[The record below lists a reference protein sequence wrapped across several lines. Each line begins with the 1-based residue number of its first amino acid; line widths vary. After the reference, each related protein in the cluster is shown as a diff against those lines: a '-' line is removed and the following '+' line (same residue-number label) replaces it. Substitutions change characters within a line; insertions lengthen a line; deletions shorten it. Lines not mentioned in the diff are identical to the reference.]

1 MEQAEKRKYL
11 IAKVLVFPLVIILIL
26 AGLAVRVFIRL
37 GSVVLGV
44 SALLLGILAFLT
56 LINKMWLQ
64 LGILGLI
71 FAAMTIVML
80 ASAEL
85 QVWIDLATDAL
96 KSV

>member
-1 MEQAEKRKYL
+1 MRVL
-11 IAKVLVFPLVIILIL
+11 AKVLVFPLVVILTL

-71 FAAMTIVML
+71 FAAMMVVML

-85 QVWIDLATDAL
+85 QVWIDLATESL
-96 KSV
+96 KKV

>member
-1 MEQAEKRKYL
+1 MRVL
-11 IAKVLVFPLVIILIL
+11 AKVLVFPLVVILTL

-64 LGILGLI
+64 MGILGLI
-71 FAAMTIVML
+71 FATMMIVML

-85 QVWIDLATDAL
+85 QVWIDLATESL
-96 KSV
+96 KKV

>member
-1 MEQAEKRKYL
+1 MRVL
-11 IAKVLVFPLVIILIL
+11 AKVLVFPLVVILTL

-56 LINKMWLQ
+56 LINKMWQ
-64 LGILGLI
+64 RLGILGLI
-71 FAAMTIVML
+71 FAAMMVVML

-85 QVWIDLATDAL
+85 QVWIDLATESL
-96 KSV
+96 KKV

>member
-1 MEQAEKRKYL
+1 MRVL
-11 IAKVLVFPLVIILIL
+11 AKVLVFPLVVILTL

-64 LGILGLI
+64 LGIFGLI
-71 FAAMTIVML
+71 FAAMMIVML

-85 QVWIDLATDAL
+85 QVWIDLAAESL
-96 KSV
+96 KKV